1 MSEKKVTIY
10 GNQTKISS
18 LELKFKKKFTYGLH
32 YPFTRRHRGQEGFF
46 TKTTGIASRITE
58 VLQLIKTDPGTRVM
72 LPNYGAGLSQYLFQ
86 PNLGLNLNKFLFEQI
101 DEDILD
107 DIREGI
113 QASIEDY
120 LPEVEVLSIDIGP
133 KTELSISQ
141 PPLSTI
147 DPYNVDLI
155 ESNTIRVAVRLRNRD
170 LQDIFSVVVGPS
182 GEQIATSTVSEGEDT
197 TLESYTSGGGEGGG
211 SSYSGGGY

>member
-72 LPNYGAGLSQYLFQ
+72 LPNYGAGLSQYLF
-86 PNLGLNLNKFLFEQI
+86 EQI
-101 DEDILD
+101 DDDILE
-107 DIREGI
+107 RG
-113 QASIEDY
+113 
-120 LPEVEVLSIDIGP
+120 
-133 KTELSISQ
+133 
-141 PPLSTI
+141 
-147 DPYNVDLI
+147 
-155 ESNTIRVAVRLRNRD
+155 NT
-170 LQDIFSVVVGPS
+170 S
-182 GEQIATSTVSEGEDT
+182 
-197 TLESYTSGGGEGGG
+197 
-211 SSYSGGGY
+211 